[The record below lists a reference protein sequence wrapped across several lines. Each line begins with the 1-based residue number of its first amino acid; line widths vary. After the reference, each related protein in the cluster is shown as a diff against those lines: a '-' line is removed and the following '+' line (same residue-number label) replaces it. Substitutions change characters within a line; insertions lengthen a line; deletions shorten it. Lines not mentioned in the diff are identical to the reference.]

1 MMGASKNEAGFSLV
15 ETMVALAL
23 LAMVSTASVL
33 IFSNFL
39 TSGDG
44 QQKRLDKLTNMMHAR
59 SLLAEDLSHAVL
71 RPHGL
76 TSEAAAFEGDDNKAC
91 FLRFARRAAVAAQYD
106 ARKADIESVAYCLS
120 EGHLVR
126 RSFTYPDAAIDTPMR
141 EFVLITEIGE
151 IEARFHNGREW
162 QDSWF
167 VGHANGRFYGQR
179 SDLPSLVKLA
189 WQNYVHVF
197 RLPEGIY

>member
-1 MMGASKNEAGFSLV
+1 ML
-15 ETMVALAL
+15 
-23 LAMVSTASVL
+23 
-33 IFSNFL
+33 
-39 TSGDG
+39 
-44 QQKRLDKLTNMMHAR
+44 AR

-91 FLRFARRAAVAAQYD
+91 FALCCRAAVAAQYD

-126 RSFTYPDAAIDTPMR
+126 RSFAYPDAAIDTPMR

-151 IEARFHNGREW
+151 IEARLQW
-162 QDSWF
+162 
-167 VGHANGRFYGQR
+167 
-179 SDLPSLVKLA
+179 
-189 WQNYVHVF
+189 
-197 RLPEGIY
+197 